1 MRSKLQLGH
10 HRVLRLRCSDIDLS
24 GIRLVLLF
32 ERRLARCTGN
42 PTRLGR
48 MLGRR
53 RRMQLLH
60 HEKIMRYG
68 HRRRLLIRLPR
79 WHLNLRHIN

>member
-1 MRSKLQLGH
+1 MRSKLQLWH
-10 HRVLRLRCSDIDLS
+10 HRVLRLRLPDIDLS
-24 GIRLVLLF
+24 RIWLMLF
-32 ERRLARCTGN
+32 DRRLTRGTRN
-42 PTRLGR
+42 PRLGR
-48 MLGRR
+48 VLGR

-60 HEKIMRYG
+60 HEKIMRHG

>member
-1 MRSKLQLGH
+1 MRSKLQLWH
-10 HRVLRLRCSDIDLS
+10 HRVLRLLCSDIDLS
-24 GIRLVLLF
+24 GIWLMLF
-32 ERRLARCTGN
+32 NRRLAGCTRN
-42 PTRLGR
+42 PRLGR
-48 MLGRR
+48 VLGRR
-53 RRMQLLH
+53 WMQLLH